1 MPSLRVLA
9 LLSDKNHMRYLGW
22 GANSSTN
29 QCKDETAGADFG
41 AQLAFHGPKADWVS
55 PTTVGECIS
64 QEPALVPSWD
74 AVTGST
80 MEYTNG

>member
-1 MPSLRVLA
+1 MICA
-9 LLSDKNHMRYLGW
+9 LPESASSLSDKII
-22 GANSSTN
+22 
-29 QCKDETAGADFG
+29 TAGADFG
-41 AQLAFHGPKADWVS
+41 AQLAPHGPKADLVS

-80 MEYTNG
+80 MEYTDR

>member
-1 MPSLRVLA
+1 
-9 LLSDKNHMRYLGW
+9 MRYKWLTKKK
-22 GANSSTN
+22 N
-29 QCKDETAGADFG
+29 DETAGADFG
-41 AQLAFHGPKADWVS
+41 AQLAPHGPKADLVP